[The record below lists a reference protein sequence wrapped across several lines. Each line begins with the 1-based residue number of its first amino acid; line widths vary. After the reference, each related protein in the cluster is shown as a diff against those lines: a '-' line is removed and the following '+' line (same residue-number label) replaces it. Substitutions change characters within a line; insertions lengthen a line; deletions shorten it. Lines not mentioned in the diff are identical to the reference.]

1 MQPPPKP
8 AQAERKSGFLL
19 ARLFGVEV
27 RLDWSLTVIFA
38 LVTINLGAGVL
49 PSWHPA
55 WSSTSVWA
63 ASFAAAVLFFASL
76 LAHELSHA
84 FVARAQGVP
93 VNRVTLFLFGGVA
106 HLEGEPP
113 SARAE
118 FLIAIGGPL
127 TSLALGLLMT
137 GAGLL
142 GAGPQL
148 ALMDGATFEETL
160 ALFSGMSP
168 GVTLLLWLGP
178 LNLMLALF
186 NMVPGFPLDGGRV
199 LRAGLWAATGDL
211 LKATRWASN
220 VGQLVAFGVMG
231 LGLLNALRGNLV
243 GGLWMVFIGW
253 FIRRAARA
261 SFQQQLIKQTLED
274 PALHT
279 RPATG

>member
-118 FLIAIGGPL
+118 FLIAIVGPL

-137 GAGLL
+137 GAGLFL
-142 GAGPQL
+142 AGPL
-148 ALMDGATFEETL
+148 PTVFSTVPLPASGSPTL
-160 ALFSGMSP
+160 HHK
-168 GVTLLLWLGP
+168 
-178 LNLMLALF
+178 
-186 NMVPGFPLDGGRV
+186 GR
-199 LRAGLWAATGDL
+199 RC
-211 LKATRWASN
+211 R
-220 VGQLVAFGVMG
+220 
-231 LGLLNALRGNLV
+231 
-243 GGLWMVFIGW
+243 
-253 FIRRAARA
+253 
-261 SFQQQLIKQTLED
+261 
-274 PALHT
+274 
-279 RPATG
+279 